1 MVDIPINLGSTCAPL
16 NGGPFNFRG
25 TIHVI
30 INDVGYRWCWDH
42 EVMVITDLQNNL
54 NVHPIDSNSLSD
66 GFVTSTQLDCSE
78 PLDGCAWRNEQSA
91 NQLNWY
97 VASFKAPNDPNVKST
112 FTRLTGGRSELP
124 SITDQ
129 TWPQPGCPAILIQ
142 MGNFSPSPMKIP
154 PVHLRKECWEHRCHA
169 RMAKDLW
176 GLSKADKLLKEP

>member
-1 MVDIPINLGSTCAPL
+1 
-16 NGGPFNFRG
+16 
-25 TIHVI
+25 
-30 INDVGYRWCWDH
+30 
-42 EVMVITDLQNNL
+42 MVITDLQNNL

-129 TWPQPGCPAILIQ
+129 T
-142 MGNFSPSPMKIP
+142 
-154 PVHLRKECWEHRCHA
+154 
-169 RMAKDLW
+169 
-176 GLSKADKLLKEP
+176 